1 MDLRVAIASRAIAF
15 YYLLQCP
22 VAPSVTRLPP
32 RRSDLI
38 LVACGLGYISVC
50 AVPAR

>member
-1 MDLRVAIASRAIAF
+1 MAIASRAFAL

-22 VAPSVTRLPP
+22 VAPSVTRVLP

-38 LVACGLGYISVC
+38 LVACALGYISAF
-50 AVPAR
+50 AVPAS